1 MEDILAS
8 IRRMIAQD
16 QDALDAAKADREDTP
31 LPENPAS
38 DDEVLDLIEEMPEDS
53 MAIREAAADDAGA
66 GWSAPP
72 DADTGGFGKAGD
84 PLALEAEFAIQE
96 DQEIV
101 LPDETAASPVEPAPW
116 TEAGAA
122 RHPVMTVGLTDMME
136 PVAEGD
142 FVESRIEDE
151 PPESVAEAD
160 IDEPDDRIAEPIM
173 GEPVARDED
182 AAPEPHEE
190 VVSMDTPT
198 ERILS
203 PEAAVKTSTAF
214 DQLARTLLSGYEGD
228 TNTLEG
234 VVRAMLKPLLK
245 EWLDTH
251 LPKIVED
258 IVQTEIR
265 RLSR

>member
-16 QDALDAAKADREDTP
+16 QDALEAARPDREEQP
-31 LPENPAS
+31 LPEELTR

-53 MAIREAAADDAGA
+53 MTVREAGAAQADAE
-66 GWSAPP
+66 P
-72 DADTGGFGKAGD
+72 GGFGGANE
-84 PLALEAEFAIQE
+84 PLELESEIAIQE

-101 LPDETAASPVEPAPW
+101 LADETAASPVEPTPW
-116 TEAGAA
+116 TETAA
-122 RHPVMTVGLTDMME
+122 PRPAVMTVGLTDMME
-136 PVAEGD
+136 PVSEGEVVDSRAEAA
-142 FVESRIEDE
+142 
-151 PPESVAEAD
+151 PPEPVAEAG
-160 IDEPDDRIAEPIM
+160 IDEPDDSIVEPTM
-173 GEPVARDED
+173 GEPVAREED

-245 EWLDTH
+245 EWLDTN
-251 LPKIVED
+251 LPRIVED